1 MNPLDR
7 RLDRLIRQA
16 KRDGKMRMELVSR
29 AGECI
34 LTAGA
39 GMQVPHRV
47 SLADSQLAFVRW
59 FGTQLDASAN
69 LSRAFM
75 IDDRRGGKTW
85 AGLLCLVALTIER
98 PGQTSY
104 VISHPGQRD
113 AEISEFFERF
123 VPSSWFDKSYGT
135 NPEYA
140 FGRSRII
147 NWSTKRLADVPS
159 RGACLMVNDYTML
172 KERAF
177 DALMDFQGMVIVA
190 GTPPFEAK
198 DRWFEKYKAKF
209 RDGSFRVFR
218 VPPRENQYISQDARE
233 RIDRLLELTNPG
245 STTISESF
253 WSSINPSEELTK

>member
-1 MNPLDR
+1 MPRGLDAKLS
-7 RLDRLIRQA
+7 RLVKQLE
-16 KRDGKMRMELVSR
+16 RDGKMRMELVSQ

-34 LTAGA
+34 LAAGA
-39 GMQVPHRV
+39 ARSLAPPHRV
-47 SLADSQLAFVRW
+47 QLADSQLAFLRW

-123 VPSSWFDKSYGT
+123 VPSSWFDKSDGT

-233 RIDRLLELTNPG
+233 RADHIIESLNPG
-245 STTISESF
+245 SGAASKSF
-253 WSSINPSEELTK
+253 WESL